1 MKQVQ
6 INSLVSGV
14 AVTATQQSTGVKVSA
29 HGPLSVAVQISVTAQ
44 SSANF
49 TAQLAGSL
57 DGTNFFVIG
66 STQTINANG
75 EFGFSDTAP
84 AWAYY
89 RINFV
94 RTGGSFTAAVR
105 TFVYGETL

>member
-6 INSLVSGV
+6 LNEVVSGL
-14 AVTATQQSTGVKVSA
+14 TIDATEQSTGVDVSKY
-29 HGPLSVAVQISVTAQ
+29 GPTSVAIQISVSAQ

-57 DGTNFFVIG
+57 DGTNYFVLG
-66 STQTINANG
+66 STQNITANG
-75 EFGFSDTAP
+75 EIAFSDTAP
-84 AWAYY
+84 AWRFY

-94 RTGGSFTAAVR
+94 RTGGSFTAAIR
-105 TFVYGETL
+105 TFVYGETV